1 VSKIYDAL
9 KRAERERETARDR
22 GREPGQTLEA
32 PTAPENG
39 QNGHASQSGH
49 GQEEDDYRRLRAS
62 LLFAPAYSD
71 VRTIAITATRH
82 GEGATRVAVGL
93 ARALASEGDTRV
105 LLVEGNLRTPSFA
118 QRLPIGKGPGLAEF
132 LAGDASPASI
142 IGPLTGSP
150 LSVISA
156 GFRPAV
162 IDCEAIAGAIA
173 QVMEQF
179 DYVIIDLPPVNRYS
193 DASILA
199 PKVDGVILVVEA
211 DRTPV
216 VDAESAKKSL
226 DRVGARIFGVV
237 LNRRRSYV
245 PATLQALL

>member
-1 VSKIYDAL
+1 MSKIYDAL
-9 KRAERERETARDR
+9 KRAEREREYSRDR
-22 GREPGQTLEA
+22 GGR
-32 PTAPENG
+32 ENG
-39 QNGHASQSGH
+39 HSVETRAVHN
-49 GQEEDDYRRLRAS
+49 GQEEDDYKRLRAS

-71 VRTIAITATRH
+71 VRTIAVTATRH

-93 ARALASEGDTRV
+93 ARALAGEGETRV

-118 QRLPIGKGPGLAEF
+118 QQLPIGKGPGLAEF
-132 LAGDASPASI
+132 LAGEAAASALVTPVHEWNI
-142 IGPLTGSP
+142 
-150 LSVISA
+150 SVISA
-156 GFRPAV
+156 GARPAV
-162 IDCEAIAGAIA
+162 IDCESVAGAVA

-179 DYVIIDLPPVNRYS
+179 DFVIIDLPPVNRYA
-193 DASILA
+193 DAAILA

-216 VDAESAKKSL
+216 VDAESAQKSL

>member
-1 VSKIYDAL
+1 MSKIYDAL
-9 KRAERERETARDR
+9 KRAEREREISRDR
-22 GREPGQTLEA
+22 GTR
-32 PTAPENG
+32 ENG
-39 QNGHASQSGH
+39 HSVDTRAARNGSV
-49 GQEEDDYRRLRAS
+49 QEEDDYRRLRAS

-71 VRTIAITATRH
+71 VRTIAITGTRH

-93 ARALASEGDTRV
+93 ARALAGEGETRV
-105 LLVEGNLRTPSFA
+105 LLVEANLRTPSFA
-118 QRLPIGKGPGLAEF
+118 QQLPIGRGPGLAEF
-132 LAGDASPASI
+132 LAGDATAASLVTPVPDWSI
-142 IGPLTGSP
+142 
-150 LSVISA
+150 SVISA
-156 GFRPAV
+156 GARPAV
-162 IDCEAIAGAIA
+162 IDCEAVAGAVA

-179 DYVIIDLPPVNRYS
+179 DFVIIDLPPVNRYA
-193 DASILA
+193 DAAILA

>member
-9 KRAERERETARDR
+9 KRAERERESARDR
-22 GREPGQTLEA
+22 GRENGHSLEA
-32 PTAPENG
+32 QTPHSNAQNG
-39 QNGHASQSGH
+39 QNGHAH
-49 GQEEDDYRRLRAS
+49 GQEEEDYRRLRAS
-62 LLFAPAYSD
+62 LLFAPAYSE
-71 VRTIAITATRH
+71 VRTIAIAGTRH
-82 GEGATRVAVGL
+82 GEGATRVAIGL
-93 ARALASEGDTRV
+93 ARALASEGETRV

-132 LAGDASPASI
+132 LAGEASPASLI
-142 IGPLTGSP
+142 APLGERN

-162 IDCEAIAGAIA
+162 IDCEAIAGAVA

-179 DYVIIDLPPVNRYS
+179 DFVIIDLPPVNRYA

>member
-9 KRAERERETARDR
+9 KRAEREREISRDR
-22 GREPGQTLEA
+22 GTR
-32 PTAPENG
+32 ENG
-39 QNGHASQSGH
+39 HSVDTRAARNG

-71 VRTIAITATRH
+71 VRTIAVTGTRH

-93 ARALASEGDTRV
+93 ARALAGEGETRV

-118 QRLPIGKGPGLAEF
+118 QQLPIGRGPGLAEF
-132 LAGDASPASI
+132 LAGDATAASLVTAVPDWNI
-142 IGPLTGSP
+142 
-150 LSVISA
+150 SVISA
-156 GFRPAV
+156 GARPAV
-162 IDCEAIAGAIA
+162 IDCEAVAGA
-173 QVMEQF
+173 
-179 DYVIIDLPPVNRYS
+179 
-193 DASILA
+193 A

>member
-1 VSKIYDAL
+1 MSKIYDAL
-9 KRAERERETARDR
+9 KRAERERESAR
-22 GREPGQTLEA
+22 GRE
-32 PTAPENG
+32 
-39 QNGHASQSGH
+39 NGHPLDVRAVRADPAGPNGRSN

-62 LLFAPAYSD
+62 LLFAPAYSE
-71 VRTIAITATRH
+71 VRTIAVTGTRH

-93 ARALASEGDTRV
+93 ARALAGEGETRV
-105 LLVEGNLRTPSFA
+105 LLVEANLRTPSFG
-118 QRLPIGKGPGLAEF
+118 RLLPVGSGPGFAEF
-132 LAGDASPASI
+132 LAGEASAASLI
-142 IGPLTGSP
+142 MPLRAWN
-150 LSVISA
+150 LSVITA
-156 GFRPAV
+156 GVRPAV
-162 IDCEAIAGAIA
+162 IDCEAIAGAVL
-173 QVMEQF
+173 QVIEQF
-179 DYVIIDLPPVNRYS
+179 DFVIIDLPPVNRYA

>member
-1 VSKIYDAL
+1 L
-9 KRAERERETARDR
+9 KRAEQEREVAR
-22 GREPGQTLEA
+22 GRD
-32 PTAPENG
+32 N
-39 QNGHASQSGH
+39 NGHAQEPRVARNGQ
-49 GQEEDDYRRLRAS
+49 QEEDDYRRLRAS

-71 VRTIAITATRH
+71 VRTIAVTGTRH

-93 ARALASEGDTRV
+93 ARALAGEGDTRV

-118 QRLPIGKGPGLAEF
+118 QQLPIGKGPGLAEF
-132 LAGDASPASI
+132 LGGEASAASLVA
-142 IGPLTGSP
+142 PLREWN

-162 IDCEAIAGAIA
+162 IDCEAVAGAVA
-173 QVMEQF
+173 EVMEQF
-179 DYVIIDLPPVNRYS
+179 DFVIIDLPPVNRYA

>member
-1 VSKIYDAL
+1 MSKIYDAL
-9 KRAERERETARDR
+9 KRAERERENARER
-22 GREPGQTLEA
+22 GRETNGHSAEA
-32 PTAPENG
+32 PLARGDG
-39 QNGHASQSGH
+39 QPQAT

-71 VRTIAITATRH
+71 VRTIAVTGTRH
-82 GEGATRVAVGL
+82 GEGATRVAIGL
-93 ARALASEGDTRV
+93 ARALAGEGDTQV
-105 LLVEGNLRTPSFA
+105 LLVEGNLRTPSFT
-118 QRLPIGKGPGLAEF
+118 QVLPIGKTPGLAEF
-132 LAGDASPASI
+132 LAGEASAASLI
-142 IGPLTGSP
+142 APLREWN
-150 LSVISA
+150 LSVITA
-156 GFRPAV
+156 GLRPGV
-162 IDCEAIAGAIA
+162 IDCEAMAGAVS
-173 QVMEQF
+173 QVMDQF
-179 DYVIIDLPPVNRYS
+179 DFVIMDLPPVNRYA

>member
-9 KRAERERETARDR
+9 KRAEREREIARDR
-22 GREPGQTLEA
+22 GEPDDSRDTGA
-32 PTAPENG
+32 AGSRN
-39 QNGHASQSGH
+39 
-49 GQEEDDYRRLRAS
+49 GQEEDDYRRLRAT

-71 VRTIAITATRH
+71 VRTIAVTATRH

-93 ARALASEGDTRV
+93 AGALAAEGETRV
-105 LLVEGNLRTPSFA
+105 LLVEANLRTPDFA
-118 QRLPIGKGPGLAEF
+118 RRLPMPKSPGLAEF
-132 LAGDASPASI
+132 LAGEVTASSLI
-142 IGPLTGSP
+142 TPLRGLN
-150 LSVISA
+150 LSVICA
-156 GFRPAV
+156 GYRPTT
-162 IDCEAIAGAIA
+162 IDCEAIAGAISE
-173 QVMEQF
+173 VMGQF
-179 DYVIIDLPPVNRYS
+179 DFVIIDLPPVNRYA
-193 DASILA
+193 DTAILA

-216 VDAESAKKSL
+216 AEAESAKKSL

>member
-9 KRAERERETARDR
+9 KRAEREREIARDR
-22 GREPGQTLEA
+22 DGRDNGHTLEPVA
-32 PTAPENG
+32 AT
-39 QNGHASQSGH
+39 NGH
-49 GQEEDDYRRLRAS
+49 EDDDYRRLRAS

-71 VRTIAITATRH
+71 VRTIAVTGTRH

-93 ARALASEGDTRV
+93 ARALAAEGDTRV
-105 LLVEGNLRTPSFA
+105 LLVEANLRTPSFA
-118 QRLPIGKGPGLAEF
+118 QKLPIAKGPGLNDF
-132 LAGDASPASI
+132 LAGEAGAPSLI
-142 IGPLTGSP
+142 TPLREWN

-156 GFRPAV
+156 GYRTAV
-162 IDCEAIAGAIA
+162 IDCEAIAAAIA
-173 QVMEQF
+173 EVMNQF
-179 DYVIIDLPPVNRYS
+179 DFVIMDLPPVNRYA
-193 DASILA
+193 DAAILA

-216 VDAESAKKSL
+216 GEAENAKKSL

-237 LNRRRSYV
+237 LNRRRNYV

>member
-1 VSKIYDAL
+1 MSKIYDAL
-9 KRAERERETARDR
+9 KRAEREREVSRDR
-22 GREPGQTLEA
+22 GGRENGHSVDTRA
-32 PTAPENG
+32 G
-39 QNGHASQSGH
+39 QNG
-49 GQEEDDYRRLRAS
+49 GQEEDDYKRLRAS

-71 VRTIAITATRH
+71 VRTIAVTGTRH

-93 ARALASEGDTRV
+93 ARALAGEGETRV

-118 QRLPIGKGPGLAEF
+118 QQLPIGKGPGLAEF
-132 LAGDASPASI
+132 LANEASAASLVTPVHDWNI
-142 IGPLTGSP
+142 
-150 LSVISA
+150 SVISA
-156 GFRPAV
+156 GARPAV
-162 IDCEAIAGAIA
+162 IDCEAVAGAVA

-179 DYVIIDLPPVNRYS
+179 DFVIIDLPPVNRYP
-193 DASILA
+193 DAAILA

>member
-9 KRAERERETARDR
+9 KRAEQERESARER
-22 GREPGQTLEA
+22 GRETNGHQTE
-32 PTAPENG
+32 PHGSRNG
-39 QNGHASQSGH
+39 Q
-49 GQEEDDYRRLRAS
+49 EDDDYRRLRAS

-71 VRTIAITATRH
+71 VRTIAVTATRH
-82 GEGATRVAVGL
+82 GEGATRVATGL
-93 ARALASEGDTRV
+93 ARALASEGETRV
-105 LLVEGNLRTPSFA
+105 LLVEANLRTPSFA
-118 QRLPIGKGPGLAEF
+118 QQLPIARGPGLAEF
-132 LAGDASPASI
+132 LAGEANANALI
-142 IGPLTGSP
+142 TPLRDWN

-156 GFRPAV
+156 GARTAV
-162 IDCEAIAGAIA
+162 IDCEAMASALS
-173 QVMEQF
+173 QVIGQF
-179 DYVIIDLPPVNRYS
+179 DFVIIDLPPVNRYA

>member
-1 VSKIYDAL
+1 MSKIYDAL
-9 KRAERERETARDR
+9 KRAEREREVARDR
-22 GREPGQTLEA
+22 GVR
-32 PTAPENG
+32 ENG
-39 QNGHASQSGH
+39 HTAETRAAYN
-49 GQEEDDYRRLRAS
+49 GQEEDDYKRLRAS

-71 VRTIAITATRH
+71 VRTIAVTATRH

-93 ARALASEGDTRV
+93 ARALAGEGETRV

-118 QRLPIGKGPGLAEF
+118 QQLPIGKGSGLAEF
-132 LAGDASPASI
+132 LAGSASAHSLVTSVEDWNI
-142 IGPLTGSP
+142 
-150 LSVISA
+150 SVISA
-156 GFRPAV
+156 GTRPMV
-162 IDCEAIAGAIA
+162 IDCEAVASAVA

-179 DYVIIDLPPVNRYS
+179 DFVIIDLPPVNRYA
-193 DASILA
+193 DATILA

-216 VDAESAKKSL
+216 VDADSAKKSL

>member
-1 VSKIYDAL
+1 MSKIYDAL
-9 KRAERERETARDR
+9 KRAEREREIARDQGR
-22 GREPGQTLEA
+22 GNGYSSDPQPAR
-32 PTAPENG
+32 NG
-39 QNGHASQSGH
+39 QNGHQGQ
-49 GQEEDDYRRLRAS
+49 QEEDDYRRLRAS
-62 LLFAPAYSD
+62 LLFAPAYSE

-82 GEGATRVAVGL
+82 GEGATRVAIGL
-93 ARALASEGDTRV
+93 ARALAAEGETRV

-118 QRLPIGKGPGLAEF
+118 QQLPIGKGPGLAEF
-132 LAGDASPASI
+132 LGGETGAASLIAPVRDWN
-142 IGPLTGSP
+142 

-156 GFRPAV
+156 GVRPAV
-162 IDCEAIAGAIA
+162 IDCEAIATAVA
-173 QVMEQF
+173 EVMADF
-179 DYVIIDLPPVNRYS
+179 DFVIIDLPPVNRYA

-245 PATLQALL
+245 PAAVQALL

>member
-1 VSKIYDAL
+1 MSKIYDAL
-9 KRAERERETARDR
+9 KRAEREREISRDRDR
-22 GREPGQTLEA
+22 GTR
-32 PTAPENG
+32 ENG
-39 QNGHASQSGH
+39 HSVDARPARNGGH
-49 GQEEDDYRRLRAS
+49 EEDDYKRLRAS

-71 VRTIAITATRH
+71 VRTIAVTATRH

-93 ARALASEGDTRV
+93 ARALAGEGETRV
-105 LLVEGNLRTPSFA
+105 LLVEGNLRTPTLA
-118 QRLPIGKGPGLAEF
+118 QQLPIGKVPGLAEF
-132 LAGDASPASI
+132 LANEATASSLVTPVP
-142 IGPLTGSP
+142 GWH
-150 LSVISA
+150 ISA
-156 GFRPAV
+156 MTAGGRPGV
-162 IDCEAIAGAIA
+162 IDCEAIAGAVA

-179 DYVIIDLPPVNRYS
+179 DFVIIDLPPVNRYA
-193 DASILA
+193 DAAILA

>member
-1 VSKIYDAL
+1 MSKIYDAL
-9 KRAERERETARDR
+9 KRAERERESARER
-22 GREPGQTLEA
+22 
-32 PTAPENG
+32 G
-39 QNGHASQSGH
+39 QNGHSVEPSARPQVSGNGH

-71 VRTIAITATRH
+71 VRTIAVTGSRH

-93 ARALASEGDTRV
+93 ARALAAEGDTRV
-105 LLVEGNLRTPSFA
+105 LLVESNLRTPSFA
-118 QRLPIGKGPGLAEF
+118 QVLPVVRGPGLAEF
-132 LAGDASPASI
+132 LAGEASAQALI
-142 IGPLTGSP
+142 TPLRDWN
-150 LSVISA
+150 LSVITA
-156 GFRPAV
+156 GMKPAV
-162 IDCEAIAGAIA
+162 IDCEAIAGAIS
-173 QVMEQF
+173 QIMEQF
-179 DYVIIDLPPVNRYS
+179 DFVIIDLPPVNRYA

-216 VDAESAKKSL
+216 VDAESAKRSL

-237 LNRRRSYV
+237 LNRRRVYV

>member
-1 VSKIYDAL
+1 MSKIYDAL
-9 KRAERERETARDR
+9 KRAEREREIARDR
-22 GREPGQTLEA
+22 GGRDDGHDIEPA
-32 PTAPENG
+32 AARNG
-39 QNGHASQSGH
+39 
-49 GQEEDDYRRLRAS
+49 GQEDDDYRRLRAT

-71 VRTIAITATRH
+71 VRTIAVTATRH

-93 ARALASEGDTRV
+93 ARALAGEGETRV
-105 LLVEGNLRTPSFA
+105 LLVEANLRTPAFA
-118 QRLPIGKGPGLAEF
+118 RKLPVPKSPGLAEF
-132 LAGDASPASI
+132 LAGEAPAPTLISQVRDWN
-142 IGPLTGSP
+142 
-150 LSVISA
+150 LSVISG

-162 IDCEAIAGAIA
+162 IDCEAIAAAIA
-173 QVMEQF
+173 EVMGQF
-179 DYVIIDLPPVNRYS
+179 DFVIIDLPPVNRYA

-216 VDAESAKKSL
+216 ADAESAKKSL

>member
-1 VSKIYDAL
+1 MSKIYDAL
-9 KRAERERETARDR
+9 KRAERERESARDR
-22 GREPGQTLEA
+22 GRENGHSLDASAAQS
-32 PTAPENG
+32 NG
-39 QNGHASQSGH
+39 QNGKGH

-62 LLFAPAYSD
+62 LLFAPAYSE
-71 VRTIAITATRH
+71 VRTIAITGTRH

-93 ARALASEGDTRV
+93 ARALASEGETRV

-132 LAGDASPASI
+132 LAGEASPSSLIA
-142 IGPLTGSP
+142 PLDERN

-179 DYVIIDLPPVNRYS
+179 DFVIIDLPPVNRYA

-237 LNRRRSYV
+237 LNRRRTYV

>member
-1 VSKIYDAL
+1 MSKIYDAL
-9 KRAERERETARDR
+9 KRAEREREIARDR
-22 GREPGQTLEA
+22 GGRDDGHDSE
-32 PTAPENG
+32 PTAARNG
-39 QNGHASQSGH
+39 GH
-49 GQEEDDYRRLRAS
+49 QEDDDYRRLRAT

-71 VRTIAITATRH
+71 VRTIAVTATRH

-93 ARALASEGDTRV
+93 ARALAAEGETRV
-105 LLVEGNLRTPSFA
+105 LLVEANLRTPAFA
-118 QRLPIGKGPGLAEF
+118 RQLPVPKAPGLAEF
-132 LAGDASPASI
+132 LAGEASASSLI
-142 IGPLTGSP
+142 APVRDWN

-156 GFRPAV
+156 GHRPAV
-162 IDCEAIAGAIA
+162 IDCETIAAAIAE
-173 QVMEQF
+173 VMGQF
-179 DYVIIDLPPVNRYS
+179 DFVIIDLPPVNRYA
-193 DASILA
+193 DAAILA

-216 VDAESAKKSL
+216 AEAESAKKGL

>member
-1 VSKIYDAL
+1 MSKIYDAL
-9 KRAERERETARDR
+9 KRAEREREMSRER
-22 GREPGQTLEA
+22 G
-32 PTAPENG
+32 
-39 QNGHASQSGH
+39 NGHPVDALAPRS
-49 GQEEDDYRRLRAS
+49 GQEDDDYRRLRAS

-71 VRTIAITATRH
+71 VRTIAVTATRH
-82 GEGATRVAVGL
+82 GEGATRVATGL
-93 ARALASEGDTRV
+93 ARALAGEGETRV
-105 LLVEGNLRTPSFA
+105 LLVEANLRTPAFA
-118 QRLPIGKGPGLAEF
+118 QQLPIGKGPGLAEF
-132 LAGDASPASI
+132 LAGDVGAAQLVT
-142 IGPLTGSP
+142 PLP
-150 LSVISA
+150 EWNISVIS
-156 GFRPAV
+156 GGQRTAV
-162 IDCEAIAGAIA
+162 INCEGIAAAVA

-179 DYVIIDLPPVNRYS
+179 DFVILDLPPVNRYA
-193 DASILA
+193 DAAILA

>member
-9 KRAERERETARDR
+9 KRAEREREIARDR
-22 GREPGQTLEA
+22 DGRDSRDARE
-32 PTAPENG
+32 
-39 QNGHASQSGH
+39 NGHAVETNGRNGH
-49 GQEEDDYRRLRAS
+49 EDDDYRRLRAS

-71 VRTIAITATRH
+71 VRTIAVTATRH

-93 ARALASEGDTRV
+93 ARALAGEGDTRV
-105 LLVEGNLRTPSFA
+105 LLVEANLRTPSFA
-118 QRLPIGKGPGLAEF
+118 QKLPVAKAPGLNDF
-132 LAGDASPASI
+132 LAGEASAPALI
-142 IGPLTGSP
+142 APVREWN
-150 LSVISA
+150 LSAISA
-156 GFRPAV
+156 GYRSAV
-162 IDCEAIAGAIA
+162 IDCEAIASAVA
-173 QVMEQF
+173 EVMHQF
-179 DYVIIDLPPVNRYS
+179 DFVILDLPPVTRYA

-216 VDAESAKKSL
+216 GDAETAKKSL

-237 LNRRRSYV
+237 LNRRRHYV